1 MVEKAEKQEDLIK
14 TIGRRK
20 TSTARIQLVLGKGEI
35 VINGK
40 PLIGY
45 FKIGYWM
52 DKVLAPLRAVGK
64 EKSFDINI
72 KVCGGGITSQAEA
85 VRHGIARALEKWNKD
100 FRAILKAEGF
110 LTRDSRAKERKKFGL
125 HRARR
130 GHQWRKR

>member
-1 MVEKAEKQEDLIK
+1 MAEKVVKSEDLVK

-20 TSTARIQLVLGKGEI
+20 TSTATVRLVLGKGEI
-35 VINGK
+35 VVNGK
-40 PLIGY
+40 PLKEY
-45 FKIGYWM
+45 FRISYWI
-52 DKVLAPLRAVGK
+52 DKVLAPLRVVGK
-64 EKSFDINI
+64 ENSFDLSIR
-72 KVCGGGITSQAEA
+72 VSGGGITSQAEA

-110 LTRDSRAKERKKFGL
+110 LTRDPRAKERKKFGL